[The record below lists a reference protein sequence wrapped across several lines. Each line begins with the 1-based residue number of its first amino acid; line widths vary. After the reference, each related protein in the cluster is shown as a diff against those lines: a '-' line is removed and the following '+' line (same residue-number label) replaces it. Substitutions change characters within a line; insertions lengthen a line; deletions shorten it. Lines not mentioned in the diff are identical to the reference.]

1 MIRQSV
7 AGVIAALAMAAA
19 AQAQPPGGAIQPQA
33 VSNDQAI
40 ITMVATCESQMKR
53 LAGLNKTLAANYN
66 AQRVHED
73 CLARANSGTP

>member
-19 AQAQPPGGAIQPQA
+19 AQAQSPGSAIQPQA
-33 VSNDQAI
+33 VLNDQAI